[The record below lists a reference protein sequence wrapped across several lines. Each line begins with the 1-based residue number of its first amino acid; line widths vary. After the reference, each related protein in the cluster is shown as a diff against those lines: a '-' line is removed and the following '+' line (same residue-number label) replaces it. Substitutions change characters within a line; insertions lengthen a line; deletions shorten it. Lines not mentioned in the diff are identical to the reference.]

1 MGSRQERDMR
11 AWCDQDVA
19 GDIAEMDKRPGLVT
33 FAAIM
38 MIIMGSFQVLVAVSE
53 MVRAYRGYSS
63 ESDLKNQLE
72 KMDLEIQIL
81 ADRQKELKREV

>member
-1 MGSRQERDMR
+1 MR

>member
-1 MGSRQERDMR
+1 MR
-11 AWCDQDVA
+11 AWRDQDVA
-19 GDIAEMDKRPGLVT
+19 GDIAEMDNRPGLVT

-63 ESDLKNQLE
+63 ESDLKNLLE
-72 KMDLEIQIL
+72 EIYLEIQIL
-81 ADRQKELKREV
+81 AHRQKELKREV

>member
-1 MGSRQERDMR
+1 MRD
-11 AWCDQDVA
+11 WGDQDVA
-19 GDIAEMDKRPGLVT
+19 GDIAEMEKRPGLVT

-38 MIIMGSFQVLVAVSE
+38 MIIMGSFQVLVAASE

-63 ESDLKNQLE
+63 ESDLKNLLE